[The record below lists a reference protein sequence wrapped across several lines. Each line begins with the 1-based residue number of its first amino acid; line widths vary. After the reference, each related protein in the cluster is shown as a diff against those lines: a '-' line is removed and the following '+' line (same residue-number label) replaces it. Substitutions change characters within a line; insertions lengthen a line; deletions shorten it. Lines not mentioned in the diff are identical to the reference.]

1 MHLLMNPRLS
11 PHLHACSSTS
21 SSASS
26 ASSSASSTL
35 ALQATG
41 TKGECPN
48 CRAALTPMRPHLTL
62 HFKKLLQKKNA
73 AKGTNSRKRVK
84 PQYYGEALT
93 SDKVFKRLRADK
105 ESQKQP
111 SKKKRRKSP
120 SPVTEE
126 AVLPLMRVKW
136 RKVIKYRGIEHFY
149 PSVNTFCT
157 SRLLPS

>member
-1 MHLLMNPRLS
+1 MQGKLATSIPFRAPS
-11 PHLHACSSTS
+11 DESTTLP

-62 HFKKLLQKKNA
+62 HFEKLLQKKNA

-93 SDKVFKRLRADK
+93 SDKVFKRLRAHK

-111 SKKKRRKSP
+111 SKKKQRKSP

-126 AVLPLMRVKW
+126 AGSSPAANESEMDEGNK
-136 RKVIKYRGIEHFY
+136 I
-149 PSVNTFCT
+149 
-157 SRLLPS
+157 